1 MANLKELKSRIGSVK
16 STQKITKAMKLV
28 SAAKLRRAK
37 QKAEDTF
44 HYADRL
50 QKILQR
56 LSENFSGSDA
66 PKLLVGNGLEQKKH
80 LFIVV
85 SSDRGLCGGFN
96 SSLVKEVKLQ
106 ANKLVSDGKQVEF
119 IVIGKKAK
127 EILDSEGK
135 YTIIDY
141 IEGLS
146 KKKSLAFA
154 DANDIGKNI
163 NQMFEKNEFDVCT
176 LFYNKFISTIEKEIT
191 SKQLIPLKSDID
203 EENSQEVVNKNV
215 SLTGSI
221 YEYEPS
227 ENEILEDLLPK
238 NISVQ
243 IFNGMLENSASEHGA
258 RMTAMDNATRNAGDM
273 IKSLTLQYNRTR
285 QAVITSELIEIIS
298 GAEAL

>member
-1 MANLKELKSRIGSVK
+1 MANLKELKSRISSVK

-37 QKAEDTF
+37 QRAEDTF

-50 QKILQR
+50 QKILKR
-56 LSENFSGSDA
+56 LSANLTSCDA
-66 PKLLVGNGLEQKKH
+66 PKLLVGSKSDDKQ
-80 LFIVV
+80 LFIIV

-96 SSLVKEVKLQ
+96 TTLVKEVKQKARQLTM
-106 ANKLVSDGKQVEF
+106 AGKKVSFV
-119 IVIGKKAK
+119 IIGKKAK
-127 EILDSEGK
+127 ELLAHETDYEIVN
-135 YTIIDY
+135 Y

-146 KKKSLAFA
+146 KKKSLVFA
-154 DANDIGKNI
+154 DANEIGKQVNKL
-163 NQMFEKNEFDVCT
+163 FEDGKFDVCT
-176 LFYNKFISTIEKEIT
+176 LFYNKFVSTIEKEIT
-191 SKQLIPLKSDID
+191 AKQLVPLSEDSND
-203 EENSQEVVNKNV
+203 NQEEQIS
-215 SLTGSI
+215 STGALF
-221 YEYEPS
+221 EYEPD

-243 IFNGMLENSASEHGA
+243 IFNALLENSASEHGA